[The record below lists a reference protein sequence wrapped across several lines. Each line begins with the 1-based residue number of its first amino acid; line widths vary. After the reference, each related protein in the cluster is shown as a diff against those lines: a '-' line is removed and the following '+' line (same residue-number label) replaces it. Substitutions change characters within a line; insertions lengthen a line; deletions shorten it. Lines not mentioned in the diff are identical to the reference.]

1 MITDKNTCFNISGE
15 MISKWKMCNEPVQG
29 FPSGSVGKKS
39 TCSAGNPGSIPVSGR
54 SLREGNGNP
63 LQYSC
68 LGNLTDRGAWQDI
81 VHEVTKELDS
91 TKEMEQQQY
100 YFELSS

>member
-1 MITDKNTCFNISGE
+1 MVENLQTN
-15 MISKWKMCNEPVQG
+15 
-29 FPSGSVGKKS
+29 
-39 TCSAGNPGSIPVSGR
+39 AGDLGSILESGR
-54 SLREGNGNP
+54 SPREGNDNP
-63 LQYSC
+63 LQHSC